1 MFGIETGGMAGDA
14 DGRELADGPVGRPG
28 KKGCSESAGS
38 SFAPRRGSIPRVVA
52 YISDFTATRGAV
64 VLFEQKAA
72 VDACAA
78 ALEISRYYCDS
89 GALDDPGSC
98 GAGLALLLRHASEG
112 RFDAVAVEDIRRFAP
127 NVATVLWVVIELL
140 GIGIEIHEATSPL
153 LKLQSQADGGARP
166 RKAGRRTRR
175 P

>member
-1 MFGIETGGMAGDA
+1 MMFGMETEGTAEDAGGHEHTD
-14 DGRELADGPVGRPG
+14 EPVGRPG
-28 KKGCSESAGS
+28 KKGCSGCAGS
-38 SFAPRRGSIPRVVA
+38 SFAPRRGSVPRVVA

-78 ALEISRYYCDS
+78 ALGIGRYYCDS

-98 GAGLALLLRHASEG
+98 GAGLVLLLRHASEG

-140 GIGIEIHEATSPL
+140 GMGIEIHEATSPL
-153 LKLQSQADGGARP
+153 LNLQSQADGSARP
-166 RKAGRRTRR
+166 RKAGRRTR
-175 P
+175 